1 MVLLVNW
8 QSILMSL
15 KKKIINTECL
25 KIGMYVSELDM
36 PWLDS
41 PFKYQ
46 GFIIEHPQHI
56 SEVNR
61 VCQHVTIDLEKG
73 LDDVRLQHSLASNK
87 TASPIRRPVTYP
99 RHYRLDQEL
108 ETARQLYTSTRQCV
122 DSVMEAVSNDREIDI
137 ANVRKVIKGV
147 VDSIIRNPD
156 ALVCMTQ
163 LKTRDEYTAQHS
175 LNVCILTLTLGRHLG
190 MDIDSLNML
199 GTGALLHDIG
209 KLKTPL
215 EILNKPD
222 RLSDE
227 EFSRIKEHPQE
238 GHNILRQIP
247 DMPNIVSDIALSH
260 HEREGGQGYPN
271 GLTGDQISFWSKLVS
286 IVDVYDAI
294 TSDRCYHKGMSP
306 TDALTRL
313 YGWRGTDFAPDLVE
327 QFIQCLGIYPIGSIV
342 ELNTA
347 EIAIVITNEPRNRL
361 LPKIEIILDPDK
373 NPVYAPR
380 IIDLANQDEQENSL
394 RIMRTLENGA
404 LGINV
409 TSHLKSLRLSE
420 PS

>member
-1 MVLLVNW
+1 
-8 QSILMSL
+8 MSM
-15 KKKIINTECL
+15 KKKIIDTEHL
-25 KIGMYVSELDM
+25 QIGMYVSELDI

-46 GFIIEHPQHI
+46 CFIIKHPQHI
-56 SEVNR
+56 SEVR
-61 VCQHVTIDLEKG
+61 KVCRHVTIDLEKG
-73 LDDVRLQHSLASNK
+73 LDVVRLHTIPTNK
-87 TASPIRRPVTYP
+87 ATASLVSNPVNYP
-99 RHYRLDQEL
+99 RNYSLDQEMD
-108 ETARQLYTSTRQCV
+108 TARQLHMSTRQCV
-122 DSVMEAVSNDREIDI
+122 DSIMASVSKDKEIDI
-137 ANVRKVIKGV
+137 DKVRKVVKDV

-163 LKTRDEYTAQHS
+163 LKMRDEYTAQHS
-175 LNVCILTLTLGRHLG
+175 LNVCILALTLGRHLG
-190 MDIDSLNML
+190 MDVDSLNML

-209 KLKTPL
+209 KLRTPL

-222 RLSDE
+222 KLDE
-227 EFSRIKEHPQE
+227 EEFDRIKQHPQE
-238 GHNILRQIP
+238 GHNILTKIP
-247 DMPNIVSDIALSH
+247 GMPNIVSEIALSH

-271 GLTGDQISFWSKLVS
+271 GLTGDRISFWSKLVS

-306 TDALTRL
+306 TEALTRL

-347 EIAIVITNEPRNRL
+347 EVAIVITNEPRNRL
-361 LPKIEIILDPDK
+361 QPKIEIILDKEK
-373 NPVYAPR
+373 NPLYSPR
-380 IIDLANQDEQENSL
+380 IFDLASQDEQHDVL
-394 RIMRTLENGA
+394 RIVRTLENGA

-409 TSHLKSLRLSE
+409 NEHLKLLRIGDRQTAKALDN
-420 PS
+420 